1 MPEQRPLPDFLEA
14 LGSNAPAPGGGAASA
29 LVGALAAALAEMVA
43 NFTVGRPRFQSV
55 EQTMRAAVEQTRQ
68 LRTDLID
75 LIDAD
80 ERAYQAVS
88 TAYRL
93 PKTTDEERASR
104 DAAIQLA
111 LHGAMQPPLRV
122 MELSCTAI
130 DLAAEMAAAGNPTV
144 ASDAGCAALLGE
156 AAVRAAALNVLANV
170 VLLQD
175 QEAASQA
182 RMTVA
187 QLEER
192 AAATRE
198 HTMAAV
204 HARMGL

>member
-1 MPEQRPLPDFLEA
+1 MAEQRSLSDFLEA

-29 LVGALAAALAEMVA
+29 LAGALAAALAEMVA
-43 NFTVGRPRFQSV
+43 NFTVGRPRFQAV
-55 EQTMRAAVEQTRQ
+55 EEAMRTAVEQIRQ
-68 LRTDLID
+68 IRGELLALID
-75 LIDAD
+75 DD

-88 TAYRL
+88 AAYRL
-93 PKTTDEERASR
+93 PKATHEDRTARNT
-104 DAAIQLA
+104 AIQRA

-122 MELSCTAI
+122 MEISCVAI
-130 DLAAEMAAAGNPTV
+130 DLAAEMAAAGNPSV

-170 VLLQD
+170 VLLHDQD
-175 QEAASQA
+175 TASQA

-204 HARMGL
+204 HARMGI